1 MPPRRE
7 VPWDATVAEHLGVAE
22 TQAPGKGSLG
32 GIGKVI
38 DGRYRIV
45 ELLGEGGMGAVYVA
59 EHLKLRKQ
67 VAIKVIRAEY
77 ASNPQAAARFE
88 REAVATARLDHP
100 HVASAID
107 SGKLADGSAYLVI
120 QLVRGV
126 SLAKHLDTH
135 GKLAWGT
142 AADLGSQIAD
152 ALAAAHAIGIVHR
165 DLKPDN
171 ILIETRDDGRLHAR
185 VVDFGIARVVEEAS
199 TITDKGL
206 PLTRMGAIL
215 GTPGYM
221 APEQAV
227 GDAVD
232 ARGDLYALGVIL
244 WECCVGRRLWQGES
258 VTELVACQLGST
270 PPTLQQELGG
280 QVSEAFDEL
289 VTSLLNPA
297 PSKRPAVAAPIR
309 DALRR
314 LALIQTAPA
323 TGNSLVEALPSALHP
338 TGAGALAMLRRPVVL
353 LPLLGVVV
361 ALLAWFLLT
370 RDGHRP
376 DRAVDATVAAPAEP
390 TPPPTEPAPSPVPA
404 LTPTPTPAPTPT
416 PPDPAL
422 AIPPATPPTA
432 PATPPP
438 GSEPGSEPPPAT
450 PTPGN
455 GPDVRPVPPELAADL
470 ATLLNTD
477 DKRARKRAADRVL
490 AYRPKE
496 NVPVHVLNLA
506 WLDKAASCAN
516 KKLVIEQMYADG
528 DPRVLP
534 ALRRLSAIR
543 RRGCG
548 FFNGQ
553 DCFGCMR
560 ETLARTIGHLGT
572 MPTPKPAVSPAP
584 SPAPAP

>member
-7 VPWDATVAEHLGVAE
+7 VPWDATVAEHLGVAD
-22 TQAPGKGSLG
+22 THAPGKGGLGSLG

-67 VAIKVIRAEY
+67 VAIKVIRAEF
-77 ASNPQAAARFE
+77 ASNAQASARFE

-185 VVDFGIARVVEEAS
+185 VVDFGIARVVEETATAS
-199 TITDKGL
+199 STSGAL

-270 PPTLQQELGG
+270 PPTLQQELGS

-289 VTSLLNPA
+289 VMALLNPA
-297 PSKRPAVAAPIR
+297 PSKRPAAAGPIR

-323 TGNSLVEALPSALHP
+323 GNSLASAIDLRPARGGSLLALV
-338 TGAGALAMLRRPVVL
+338 RRPRVLVPVLAGVAVL
-353 LPLLGVVV
+353 LVVGSFLAGGQPEAVATPEPAAAEAPVV
-361 ALLAWFLLT
+361 A
-370 RDGHRP
+370 
-376 DRAVDATVAAPAEP
+376 P
-390 TPPPTEPAPSPVPA
+390 TPVPA
-404 LTPTPTPAPTPT
+404 PAPAVVVEATAPVVT
-416 PPDPAL
+416 PPVAP
-422 AIPPATPPTA
+422 A
-432 PATPPP
+432 PATPPAAP
-438 GSEPGSEPPPAT
+438 SPLPVAGTPPEATPEPPPELT
-450 PTPGN
+450 PASAGAR
-455 GPDVRPVPPELAADL
+455 VVPPTLAADL
-470 ATLLNTD
+470 VTLLTTE
-477 DKRARKRAADRVL
+477 DKKPRKQAAERVL

-496 NVPVHVLNLA
+496 AVPVYLLNLA

-516 KKLVIEQMYADG
+516 KRLVIEQMEADG

-553 DCFGCMR
+553 DCFGCLR
-560 ETLARTIGHLGT
+560 ETLSRTIGRLASAA
-572 MPTPKPAVSPAP
+572 PPAP
-584 SPAPAP
+584 

>member
-7 VPWDATVAEHLGVAE
+7 VPWDATVAEHLGVAD
-22 TQAPGKGSLG
+22 THAPGHGPLAALG

-67 VAIKVIRAEY
+67 VAIKVIRAEF
-77 ASNPQAAARFE
+77 ASNAQASARFE
-88 REAVATARLDHP
+88 REAVATARIDHP

-135 GKLAWGT
+135 GKLGAGT
-142 AADLGSQIAD
+142 VADLGSQIAD

-185 VVDFGIARVVEEAS
+185 VVDFGIARVVEETS
-199 TITDKGL
+199 TVTDKGL

-280 QVSEAFDEL
+280 QVPEALDEI

-297 PSKRPAVAAPIR
+297 PSKRPAAAAPIR

-314 LALIQTAPA
+314 LALVQTAP
-323 TGNSLVEALPSALHP
+323 TSSGSLAESLPAAVRPTSAL
-338 TGAGALAMLRRPVVL
+338 ALDLLRRPRVFIPAL
-353 LPLLGVVV
+353 ALV
-361 ALLAWFLLT
+361 AALVAFISL
-370 RDGHRP
+370 RGGEP
-376 DRAVDATVAAPAEP
+376 DAPTTPEPTPTHLVPAEPVAAPVAA
-390 TPPPTEPAPSPVPA
+390 TPAPATPAPATPAPATPAPVAPVPPTEPAPA
-404 LTPTPTPAPTPT
+404 PTPLVATPAPG
-416 PPDPAL
+416 AE
-422 AIPPATPPTA
+422 A
-432 PATPPP
+432 
-438 GSEPGSEPPPAT
+438 PPPAAAASDART
-450 PTPGN
+450 
-455 GPDVRPVPPELAADL
+455 VPAALVADL
-470 ATLLNTD
+470 ATLLGTD
-477 DKRARKRAADRVL
+477 DKRARKRAADRVI
-490 AYRPKE
+490 AFRPKE
-496 NVPVHVLNLA
+496 TVPVYVLNLA

-516 KKLVIEQMYADG
+516 KRLVIEQMEADG

-560 ETLARTIGHLGT
+560 ETLARTISRLAAA
-572 MPTPKPAVSPAP
+572 PQPAP
-584 SPAPAP
+584 